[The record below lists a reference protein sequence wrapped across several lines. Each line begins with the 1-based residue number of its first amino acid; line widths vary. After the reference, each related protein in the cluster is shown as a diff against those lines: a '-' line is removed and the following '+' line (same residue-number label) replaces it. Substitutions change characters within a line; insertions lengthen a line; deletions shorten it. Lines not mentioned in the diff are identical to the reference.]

1 MEDRQT
7 DRLIESIDNLTA
19 ATTEVA
25 VKLKRLANGNPIT
38 PEKYKHIIKTTDYE
52 NNK

>member
-1 MEDRQT
+1 MDERTT

-19 ATTEVA
+19 ATIEVA
-25 VKLKRLANGNPIT
+25 VKLKRLTNSNPIT
-38 PEKYKHIIKTTDYE
+38 VGKYKEIIKSKDYE

>member
-25 VKLKRLANGNPIT
+25 VKLKRLANSNPIT
-38 PEKYKHIIKTTDYE
+38 AEKYKEIIKTIRNED
-52 NNK
+52 N

>member
-1 MEDRQT
+1 MDERTT

-25 VKLKRLANGNPIT
+25 VKLKRLSNANPIT
-38 PEKYKHIIKTTDYE
+38 PEIYQRILKTIKNE
-52 NNK
+52 

>member
-1 MEDRQT
+1 MDERTT

-25 VKLKRLANGNPIT
+25 VKLKRLANSNPIT
-38 PEKYKHIIKTTDYE
+38 PEIYREIIKSKDYE

>member
-1 MEDRQT
+1 MNDRTT

-25 VKLKRLANGNPIT
+25 VKLKRLANSNPIT
-38 PEKYKHIIKTTDYE
+38 PEKYKEIIKTIRNED
-52 NNK
+52 N